1 MKPIDRLRECSS
13 LNRVANEAALD
24 LHRRAWPCDPSR
36 YFEPPYKT
44 SAARLTKGRTLVT
57 ERLDQRART
66 ALSRAR
72 GKRLED
78 LPDAWCSRRRTGGGA
93 EWKLSPWREDKGSY
107 RAERAYSG
115 VER

>member
-44 SAARLTKGRTLVT
+44 SAARLRKVALVT
-57 ERLDQRART
+57 ERLDQQGADS
-66 ALSRAR
+66 AVA
-72 GKRLED
+72 
-78 LPDAWCSRRRTGGGA
+78 RRR
-93 EWKLSPWREDKGSY
+93 
-107 RAERAYSG
+107 
-115 VER
+115 